1 MTRSIRAIR
10 RRTVRRRT
18 ARRWTARRRFGTP
31 QAG

>member
-10 RRTVRRRT
+10 RRTVRRWT